1 MNGESSNSWNG
12 ASYSNTSQ
20 DSSSNSI
27 SCGKVNNINL
37 APKVMLNG
45 DGDLSPRNSS
55 HGEGSP
61 LRSNLALKLKNAQPA
76 LLCPMCQYTSN
87 SPGDLEE
94 HINRYTIV
102 FCLWR
107 TKMATIV
114 FRRHFDLT
122 SPSVG
127 GCTSEVY
134 ACPLCVKGFNSAP
147 DLELHVNIE
156 HRDILS
162 PASPSSHSCPVC
174 GIALTNDNNVNNL
187 LVKPVTCRSQ

>member
-1 MNGESSNSWNG
+1 
-12 ASYSNTSQ
+12 
-20 DSSSNSI
+20 
-27 SCGKVNNINL
+27 
-37 APKVMLNG
+37 MLNG
-45 DGDLSPRNSS
+45 DGDLSPRNSRY
-55 HGEGSP
+55 GEGSP

-76 LLCPMCQYTSN
+76 LLCPMCQYTSD

-94 HINRYTIV
+94 HINRYKKREIKV
-102 FCLWR
+102 IMENFY
-107 TKMATIV
+107 

-127 GCTSEVY
+127 GCTGDIY
-134 ACPLCVKGFNSAP
+134 ACPLCIKSFNSAP

-174 GIALTNDNNVNNL
+174 GIPLSNDNNVI
-187 LVKPVTCRSQ
+187 